1 MGNSHFIHKPVKPFW
16 GCPTW
21 FCLVF
26 LVSNQE
32 NPRPWK
38 NLVVHMS
45 FLLPLTIVAL
55 SSHSCLGLPALAV
68 GASPDCLLVFFSTGT
83 RDTRAGGVTGAL
95 LWSHSLWRSL
105 DWLTVFETGEWLT
118 NSQLSFNQFWVQE
131 QKPLGGIALS
141 YVENVASCIKIL
153 SFYKCFV
160 YFETRFPRAWADLW
174 LVTLLPPSHEY
185 WAHRCACCIR
195 FQKVFVFL
203 IMCVFL

>member
-1 MGNSHFIHKPVKPFW
+1 MLWHITVMMMYHNKDVKVFSNYTPDPGVTTFGKNFLVFLSSNLMGNSHLIHKPMKLFW

-38 NLVVHMS
+38 NPILCMS

-68 GASPDCLLVFFSTGT
+68 GASPDCLLVFFSIGT
-83 RDTRAGGVTGAL
+83 RDTGGVTGSL
-95 LWSHSLWRSL
+95 LWSHSLLRSL

-118 NSQLSFNQFWVQE
+118 LS
-131 QKPLGGIALS
+131 
-141 YVENVASCIKIL
+141 
-153 SFYKCFV
+153 
-160 YFETRFPRAWADLW
+160 
-174 LVTLLPPSHEY
+174 
-185 WAHRCACCIR
+185 
-195 FQKVFVFL
+195 
-203 IMCVFL
+203 

>member
-1 MGNSHFIHKPVKPFW
+1 MLISYLTYSSRPKIDDVIPSVTIINSFVFMLWHITVMMMYHNKDVKVFSNYTPDPGVTTFGKNFLVFLSSNLMGNSHFIHKPMKLFW

-38 NLVVHMS
+38 NPILCMS

-83 RDTRAGGVTGAL
+83 RDTGGVTGSL
-95 LWSHSLWRSL
+95 LWSHSLLRSL

-118 NSQLSFNQFWVQE
+118 LS
-131 QKPLGGIALS
+131 
-141 YVENVASCIKIL
+141 
-153 SFYKCFV
+153 
-160 YFETRFPRAWADLW
+160 
-174 LVTLLPPSHEY
+174 
-185 WAHRCACCIR
+185 
-195 FQKVFVFL
+195 
-203 IMCVFL
+203 